1 MKPNSVIVKSV
12 VISLI
17 IISSGFLCY
26 FLSLRLFA
34 QIYDLRAGKLLNKGS
49 YVKALNMLKEAIQLQ
64 PSDYQLQKNFG
75 SAYKQF
81 ALSKTDGKHLRQ
93 YMDISKQ
100 HYLAA
105 MQLNPFD
112 ADSVFNLAL
121 VESQLEEAELR
132 LKNNKNSDRYKTRT
146 YFDRAIR
153 LNPNQT
159 YHRYALVRYLYRR
172 NQTQLFLQAISDM
185 TRINPGTYHYLKNES
200 FWSSPVKEA
209 AIQGLHDAIKNNI
222 MPSEA
227 YRALSELFD
236 RDKQWDRA
244 VQSYKE
250 MIALK
255 SSSDKDRFRDYI
267 RLGQLNLRR
276 GRSKQ
281 AVQSFLT
288 ALDLSENRDD
298 TLEQIYRI
306 YQLER
311 CNAQYVQLHL
321 NLKRKYFDPVRT
333 ELIYARSFFNYK
345 NYARSKQILDKI
357 INLKPVAEAYYYLAR
372 IAQTEKD
379 LNAMEQASLEAMA
392 LDPNNILYIQML
404 FSVYWQL
411 DKLMLLETELN
422 KAIERSET
430 PSAWLFEARARLRSK
445 RKDFSGAIKD
455 WKVAIR
461 LAPKRDYCYAQI
473 AETYLKSGDINK
485 ASTYYHQ
492 AIQINPRNKNYPK
505 RLKAIKAKASE
516 I

>member
-244 VQSYKE
+244 VQ
-250 MIALK
+250 
-255 SSSDKDRFRDYI
+255 
-267 RLGQLNLRR
+267 
-276 GRSKQ
+276 
-281 AVQSFLT
+281 T
-288 ALDLSENRDD
+288 
-298 TLEQIYRI
+298 
-306 YQLER
+306 
-311 CNAQYVQLHL
+311 
-321 NLKRKYFDPVRT
+321 
-333 ELIYARSFFNYK
+333 
-345 NYARSKQILDKI
+345 IL
-357 INLKPVAEAYYYLAR
+357 
-372 IAQTEKD
+372 
-379 LNAMEQASLEAMA
+379 
-392 LDPNNILYIQML
+392 
-404 FSVYWQL
+404 
-411 DKLMLLETELN
+411 
-422 KAIERSET
+422 
-430 PSAWLFEARARLRSK
+430 
-445 RKDFSGAIKD
+445 
-455 WKVAIR
+455 
-461 LAPKRDYCYAQI
+461 
-473 AETYLKSGDINK
+473 
-485 ASTYYHQ
+485 
-492 AIQINPRNKNYPK
+492 
-505 RLKAIKAKASE
+505 
-516 I
+516 